1 LSALFGWRAE
11 KFFDCRKTGVTVK
24 FPFVGY
30 RSLTALLTFSIFLII
45 LAGCG
50 VKQVSQGIY
59 EGAQTR
65 NQLLRPPAE
74 RLEKQ
79 AYPAYGDYEHQ
90 RTEILKRDTGTVST
104 IP

>member
-1 LSALFGWRAE
+1 LNAGKR
-11 KFFDCRKTGVTVK
+11 GVTVI

-30 RSLTALLTFSIFLII
+30 RSLTALLTISTFLFIP
-45 LAGCG
+45 AGCS
-50 VKQVSQGIY
+50 VKQVSQGVY

-79 AYPAYGDYEHQ
+79 AYPTYGDYDHQ
-90 RTEILKRDTGTVST
+90 RTEILKRDNGTGTS